1 MVVGYIKLISLL
13 YTRWCPKNL
22 ASFLTNEM
30 QNQNQP
36 HTARAI
42 FPALWASYSLVI
54 AKHSGA
60 RFSKVPK
67 TFRARKAI
75 RKTATR

>member
-1 MVVGYIKLISLL
+1 MKMEIFALLFSSFGTFAFKGHFDSLA
-13 YTRWCPKNL
+13 C
-22 ASFLTNEM
+22 
-30 QNQNQP
+30 
-36 HTARAI
+36 
-42 FPALWASYSLVI
+42 ALPLEEHFQSY
-54 AKHSGA
+54 ATPGT